1 MTKEDCQLPVIIKA
15 TLDLLSEPTTPYQK
29 NLHWFFVKLFTFSE
43 ISYIIY
49 NNIYFFRRILY
60 VW

>member
-49 NNIYFFRRILY
+49 NNIYFF
-60 VW
+60 